1 MSKLLKTLI
10 GLCATFILQGCAR
23 EHLEINFEPV
33 TATFVATITPQT
45 LTRAEDTSWDANDQ
59 IGITTTSHSVTY
71 SNVAHTTVEA
81 DGRFEV
87 VDTTKAIMYLSDEEV
102 EFTAYYPWT
111 AGVVSTLAF
120 STANQAEQKSFDFL
134 YGTGTGSSLH
144 PEVELSFRHVM
155 SKVVFS
161 LKAGDDVTVAQL
173 QAAKIQMMGL
183 AQSGTF
189 NVLTGETTLSSVN
202 YVGEAVAVSETAP
215 TTVSADG
222 TSVQYTLIFPPQQL
236 DEPITLVFNIDG
248 VIFTAELT
256 LPDENTL
263 LDGTQYNLSVTLHK
277 TSAVVEECSIAPWE
291 HKSLNDLTAET
302 GTK

>member
-1 MSKLLKTLI
+1 
-10 GLCATFILQGCAR
+10 
-23 EHLEINFEPV
+23 
-33 TATFVATITPQT
+33 
-45 LTRAEDTSWDANDQ
+45 
-59 IGITTTSHSVTY
+59 
-71 SNVAHTTVEA
+71 
-81 DGRFEV
+81 
-87 VDTTKAIMYLSDEEV
+87 
-102 EFTAYYPWT
+102 
-111 AGVVSTLAF
+111 
-120 STANQAEQKSFDFL
+120 
-134 YGTGTGSSLH
+134 
-144 PEVELSFRHVM
+144 
-155 SKVVFS
+155 
-161 LKAGDDVTVAQL
+161 
-173 QAAKIQMMGL
+173 MMGL